1 MKNWVIPSLKA
12 KSEECEG
19 VTRSRVTLSTRET
32 KYFKGLDAGLEPK
45 RSGLHLDPDLM
56 QLFYGKK
63 LSTSV
68 LFLIENLS
76 FVLKR

>member
-32 KYFKGLDAGLEPK
+32 KYFTGLDAG
-45 RSGLHLDPDLM
+45 
-56 QLFYGKK
+56 
-63 LSTSV
+63 
-68 LFLIENLS
+68 
-76 FVLKR
+76 